1 LIDFRIYRAGF
12 APALAAV
19 IVLLF
24 ALTAPPDPLPGVVAP
39 AEFDEL
45 AAARIARQIVET
57 APERTPGSDGD
68 AAIADLVEQ
77 RFTQVDG
84 GSVSEQQFT
93 GEFAGDQ
100 VDLRNL
106 ILTLPGESARTVVLL
121 APRDS
126 ASGPGAAS
134 SAAATATLL
143 ELVDQLST
151 QSHTKTLVFVS
162 TDGSSA
168 GAQGARE
175 FAQSYPQPDEIE
187 AAIDIWQPGSADPR
201 QPFVLDSSDAAQSP
215 SAQLVRTAERELSDQ
230 TQSKLETQGTFGEL
244 TALALPSGL
253 GEQAVL
259 IENGL
264 DAVGLSSAGERP
276 LPASQDQPE
285 DLSTSTLG
293 DFGRTALLLA
303 ATVDAATAP
312 PEHGPDTYIPL
323 AGNLVPGWTLALL
336 ALALLLPAALAAGDG
351 IQRGVRAHA
360 GTGWAIGWAV
370 SRALP
375 LLAGLLFF
383 YFLSAVGLVASPA
396 FPFDPNLFGVGPGQ
410 IVVMV
415 LVALVISGSYYA
427 IRGWRVPAVLPTSAA
442 VPALGAVS
450 TLAVFLASLANPY
463 LALFLVPTAHV
474 WLTCV
479 PRRGSLPWPLVLGAA
494 ALSLLPLAAAVAH
507 LSGSLALGSAAPWL
521 LLLMVSDGQFGF
533 GTMLALCLV
542 IGGLLGIVAVSLR
555 RPAPPRRPAAQAV
568 SQGPAAGDGGGG
580 GVPQP
585 EPAGSPTEG
594 LDTSPI
600 TSPRPGD
607 DLRSEWQASA

>member
-1 LIDFRIYRAGF
+1 VIDFRFYRAGF
-12 APALAAV
+12 APALVAV

-39 AEFDEL
+39 AEFDEV
-45 AAARIARQIVET
+45 AAARLARQIVNT
-57 APERTPGSDGD
+57 APERTPGSEGD
-68 AAIADLVEQ
+68 AAVADLVEQ
-77 RFTQVDG
+77 RFKQAEG
-84 GSVSEQQFT
+84 GEVSEQTFT
-93 GEFAGDQ
+93 GEFDGDA
-100 VDLRNL
+100 VDLRNV
-106 ILTLPGESARTVVLL
+106 ILTLPGDSARTLVLL

-143 ELVDQLST
+143 ELVNELST
-151 QSHTKTLVFVS
+151 LSHTKTLVFVS
-162 TDGSSA
+162 TDGSTA

-175 FAQSYPQPDEIE
+175 FAQNYPQRAEVD
-187 AAIDIWQPGSADPR
+187 AAIDIWQPGSADPH
-201 QPFVLDSSDAAQSP
+201 QPFVLESSDGSQSP
-215 SAQLVRTAERELSDQ
+215 SAQLVRTAERELSDR
-230 TQSKLETQGTFGEL
+230 TQEKPEGQGTLGEL
-244 TALALPSGL
+244 AGLALPSGL

-264 DAVGLSSAGERP
+264 DAIGLSSAGERP

-293 DFGRTALLLA
+293 DFGSTALLLA
-303 ATVDAATAP
+303 ATVDAATSP
-312 PEHGPDTYIPL
+312 PEHGPGTYVPL

-336 ALALLLPAALAAGDG
+336 ALALLFPAALAAGDG
-351 IQRGVRAHA
+351 IQRGFRANA
-360 GTGWAIGWAV
+360 GTGWAIGWAA

-383 YFLSAVGLVASPA
+383 YFLSLVGLVASPP
-396 FPFDPNLFGVGPGQ
+396 FPFDPNLFGVGAGQ

-415 LVALVISGSYYA
+415 LVALVIGGSYYA
-427 IRGWRVPAVLPTSAA
+427 IRGWRVPPVLPRSAA

-450 TLAVFLASLANPY
+450 TLAVFLAWLANPY
-463 LALFLVPTAHV
+463 LALLLVPTAHV
-474 WLTCV
+474 WLTCA
-479 PRRGSLPWPLVLGAA
+479 PRRGSLPWPLVVGAA
-494 ALSLLPLAAAVAH
+494 ALSLLPLIAGIGHV
-507 LSGSLALGSAAPWL
+507 SGSLALGSAAPWL

-555 RPAPPRRPAAQAV
+555 RRTPPRRRASQPVPQRPAE
-568 SQGPAAGDGGGG
+568 GDGEDA
-580 GVPQP
+580 PEP

-594 LDTSPI
+594 LDTFPI
-600 TSPRPGD
+600 TSPGPGD
-607 DLRSEWQASA
+607 DLRSER

>member
-1 LIDFRIYRAGF
+1 VIDFRIYRAGF

-57 APERTPGSDGD
+57 APEPTPGSDGD

-84 GSVSEQQFT
+84 GSVSEQRFT

-175 FAQSYPQPDEIE
+175 FAQSYPQRDEIE
-187 AAIDIWQPGSADPR
+187 AAIDIWQPGSANPR
-201 QPFVLDSSDAAQSP
+201 QPFVLDSSDASQSP

-276 LPASQDQPE
+276 VPASQDQPE

-360 GTGWAIGWAV
+360 GTGWAIGWAA

-383 YFLSAVGLVASPA
+383 YFLSAVGLVASPT
-396 FPFDPNLFGVGPGQ
+396 FPFDPNLFGVGAGQ

-415 LVALVISGSYYA
+415 LVAIVISGSYCA
-427 IRGWRVPAVLPTSAA
+427 IRGWRAPAVLPTSAA

-450 TLAVFLASLANPY
+450 TLAVFLAWLANPY

-474 WLTCV
+474 WLTCA
-479 PRRGSLPWPLVLGAA
+479 PRRGSLRWPLVLGAA
-494 ALSLLPLAAAVAH
+494 ALSLVPLAAAVAH

-542 IGGLLGIVAVSLR
+542 IGGLLGIGAVSLR

-568 SQGPAAGDGGGG
+568 SQGPAAGDGA
-580 GVPQP
+580 GVPEP
-585 EPAGSPTEG
+585 ESVGSPTNG

-600 TSPRPGD
+600 TSPGPGD
-607 DLRSEWQASA
+607 DLRSER